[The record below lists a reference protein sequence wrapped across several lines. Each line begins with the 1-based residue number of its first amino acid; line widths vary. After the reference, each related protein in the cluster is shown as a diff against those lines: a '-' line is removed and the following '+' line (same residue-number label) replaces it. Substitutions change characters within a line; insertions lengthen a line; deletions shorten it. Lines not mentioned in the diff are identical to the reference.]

1 MEKELI
7 NLSIPFESLIAA
19 IESLD
24 FNQLLMTREMVN
36 WLIEKKQDQA
46 GEDQFISS
54 SQVDYSYLQALLAA
68 GNWEEADEET
78 ADLMLE
84 AIDDTEIM
92 FIENAKNFPISDLNT
107 IDRLWVKYSNGRF
120 GLSVQKRIW
129 QKADRNIKT
138 FGEVVGWRSQDKWIQ
153 ENNLQFT
160 YLAPVGHLPFIRG
173 GLRQEIQRWS
183 AEFFTDSQGEDQFV
197 DIAEPVEAIE
207 MWQVLINLVDDAL

>member
-36 WLIEKKQDQA
+36 WLIEKKQDQE
-46 GEDQFISS
+46 GEDRLISS

-107 IDRLWVKYSNGRF
+107 IDQLWVKYSNGRF

-173 GLRQEIQRWS
+173 GLRQEVQRWS

-197 DIAEPVEAIE
+197 DIAEPVKAIE

>member
-1 MEKELI
+1 MEEELI

-24 FNQLLMTREMVN
+24 FSQLLMTRQMVN
-36 WLIEKKQDQA
+36 WLIEEKQDQA
-46 GEDQFISS
+46 GEDQLISS
-54 SQVDYSYLQALLAA
+54 SQVDYSYLQALLAT
-68 GNWEEADEET
+68 GSWEQADEET
-78 ADLMLE
+78 ANLMLE
-84 AIDDTEIM
+84 TTDDAGIM

-129 QKADRNIKT
+129 QKAGRNIET

-153 ENNLQFT
+153 ENNLLFT
-160 YLAPVGHLPFIRG
+160 YAAPVGHLPFIRG
-173 GLRQEIQRWS
+173 GLRREVQRWS